1 MTDGC
6 LHRIDNRW
14 VLPHAEIIIRAPDND
29 VMSALR
35 AVPAGVRMPP
45 GLSFQLDKTAITVFA
60 FQLIQAISE
69 LLAVLQFGAPKR
81 GIYRSRMTL
90 VLLFYHVTER
100 FSRPCDN
107 R

>member
-1 MTDGC
+1 
-6 LHRIDNRW
+6 LHRIDNGW

-81 GIYRSRMTL
+81 DI
-90 VLLFYHVTER
+90 
-100 FSRPCDN
+100 
-107 R
+107 